1 MCKLS
6 LCLLVAIFGCLIAGS
21 LAGVNRDSYVH
32 RDIIVVKDVRDFAA
46 KHPGLK
52 LQRMDRQPVSA
63 RAAAAQSVRYTLGA
77 RITDDRLVAQNA
89 DVFNYASSNDVSLQV
104 TYPETGTGAIV
115 TYVEIV
121 CTQDNNEGNAFVIAG
136 GIGQRFISILIE
148 AKQTNSFAYQALYY
162 GVD

>member
-6 LCLLVAIFGCLIAGS
+6 LCLLVAIFGCLVASS

-32 RDIIVVKDVRDFAA
+32 RDIVTVNDVRDFVA

-52 LQRMDRQPVSA
+52 LQRLERQPVAARSA
-63 RAAAAQSVRYTLGA
+63 GQSVRYTLGA
-77 RITDDRLVAQNA
+77 RVSDDRLVAQTA
-89 DVFNYASSNDVSLQV
+89 DVFNYAASNDVSLQV
-104 TYPETGTGAIV
+104 TYPENGTGAIV
-115 TYVEIV
+115 TFVEII
-121 CTQDNNEGNAFVIAG
+121 CTQDNNDGNAYVVAG

-148 AKQTNSFAYQALYY
+148 AKQTNTFAYQALYY

>member
-6 LCLLVAIFGCLIAGS
+6 LCLLVAIFGCLVAVGS
-21 LAGVNRDSYVH
+21 AGVNRDSYVH
-32 RDIIVVKDVRDFAA
+32 RDIVVVDDVRDFAA
-46 KHPGLK
+46 KHPGLQM
-52 LQRMDRQPVSA
+52 QRLERQPAKA
-63 RAAAAQSVRYTLGA
+63 RAAGDSVRYTLGS
-77 RITDDRLVAQNA
+77 RISGDRLVAQTA
-89 DVFNYASSNDVSLQV
+89 DVFNYGSRNDVSLQV
-104 TYPETGTGAIV
+104 TYPEAGTGAIV

-121 CTQDNNEGNAFVIAG
+121 CTQDNNEGNAYVIAG